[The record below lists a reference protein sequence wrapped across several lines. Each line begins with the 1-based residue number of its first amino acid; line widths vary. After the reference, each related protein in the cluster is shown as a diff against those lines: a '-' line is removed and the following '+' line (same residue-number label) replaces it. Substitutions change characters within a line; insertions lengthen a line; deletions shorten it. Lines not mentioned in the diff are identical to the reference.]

1 MSKINEMNHNIN
13 SLYILKEILSFV
25 KTKPKLYIIIYNK
38 HLQKSIG
45 VDIEYLKNKVEN
57 IKLVQK
63 MEKEK
68 NIY

>member
-45 VDIEYLKNKVEN
+45 LDIE
-57 IKLVQK
+57 
-63 MEKEK
+63 
-68 NIY
+68 